1 MVDLLPLYK
10 PSLFVSYWIALTSLL
25 LFDHQLI
32 AQLNLE
38 NAGPTSEINN
48 RFDFEISDFSLD
60 ELLEVTGEKLTLK
73 PKNVAF
79 NGQPLKVKSCKT
91 RGNTTLLF
99 RRKSLSLSL
108 DDPINFRGTSTKKL
122 ALNNLA
128 MDQNYWRARLCFM
141 LMEKIGIFPLKNQY
155 TELVT
160 NQRTQGTYLMI
171 QKPEDY
177 CRNIG
182 SAILVR
188 REGVRG
194 LKIEYTDGATAK
206 KSMKPLKQLK
216 ELCKQYAG
224 KPLYDSLK
232 QIIDF
237 NAYSK
242 WLAFN
247 YLIMNGDYLDELFLF
262 LNPETD
268 RFQILPWDYDDVFAS
283 QPHEGQKRRDHMLGG
298 QLLFSS
304 EAPFDL
310 VIAKDE
316 YLYQLYL
323 EGFKDVLK
331 TISPE
336 VLRNSFLQVF
346 QELYPFFSDPEVM
359 AQSQFDQSGM
369 TNLELLK
376 QDLNQHYQF
385 LVDRRFSIETA
396 LMLDN

>member
-1 MVDLLPLYK
+1 MVDSPLLYK
-10 PSLFVSYWIALTSLL
+10 PLFVSYWIGLTILL
-25 LFDHQLI
+25 LLDHQLM
-32 AQLNLE
+32 AQLELDH
-38 NAGPTSEINN
+38 AGPTSEINS

-60 ELLEVTGEKLTLK
+60 ELIAVTGEKMTLK
-73 PKNVAF
+73 PKRVTF
-79 NGQPLKVKSCKT
+79 NGQPLEVKSCKT

-108 DDPINFRGTSTKKL
+108 DDPINFGGTPTMKL

-155 TELVT
+155 AELVT
-160 NQRTQGTYLMI
+160 NQSTQGTYLMI

-177 CRNIG
+177 CKNIG
-182 SAILVR
+182 STILVR

-206 KSMKPLKQLK
+206 KSVKPLKQLK

-224 KPLYDSLK
+224 KSLYDSLK

-237 NAYSK
+237 KAYSK

-268 RFQILPWDYDDVFAS
+268 RFQIIPWDYDDIFAS

-316 YLYQLYL
+316 YLYQQYL

-336 VLRNSFLQVF
+336 VLRDSFIQVY
-346 QELYPFFSDPEVM
+346 QELYPFFLDSEVI
-359 AQSQFDQSGM
+359 AQSQYDQSGM
-369 TNLELLK
+369 TNLDLLK

-385 LVDRRFSIETA
+385 LLDRRFSIETA
-396 LMLDN
+396 LMLDH